1 MGNKFNYQEIF
12 KYVVVFLLGL
22 YVLGV
27 LLALFGL
34 PPGTLQK
41 SFSFLSGLSSYLVVD
56 YSKIGKAPKSET
68 Q

>member
-1 MGNKFNYQEIF
+1 MGNKINYQDIF
-12 KYVVVFLLGL
+12 KYVLFFLLL
-22 YVLGV
+22 IYVLGV

-56 YSKIGKAPKSET
+56 YTNIGKAP
-68 Q
+68 